1 MAVLIADR
9 LPVNVGCDIGQVQD
23 PAAICVAEVSQVHTG
38 KHRYI
43 EPVPAH
49 MDKRGQWILPV
60 DTDPI
65 MASHYTV
72 RHIARVP
79 LGTSY
84 PDVAI
89 LIADMLSS
97 PLLATRMV
105 RVFMD
110 TTGVGR
116 PVWQDLQ
123 QEVARRK
130 ETRRI
135 ELKPIS
141 FVHGESYNRKTGSL
155 GKGFL
160 VSRLQSLLQSG
171 RVHAPDTPEVV
182 ATLDELRVYR
192 VKIDQNG
199 KDTYGAKTGAHDDL
213 ATALGLSCLEDPFT
227 DRVMHSKRVY

>member
-1 MAVLIADR
+1 MAVLISN
-9 LPVNVGCDIGQVQD
+9 LPPVNVGCDIGQVQD
-23 PAAICVAEVSQVHTG
+23 PAAICVTEVTQVHTG

-49 MDKRGQWILPV
+49 MDKHGNWILPV

-72 RHIARVP
+72 RHISRVP

-97 PLLATRMV
+97 PLLAGRKV

-110 TTGVGR
+110 ITGVGR

-123 QEVARRK
+123 QETKRRK
-130 ETRRI
+130 ETQRI

-141 FVHGESYNRKTGSL
+141 FVHGDSYNRKTGTL

-160 VSRLQSLLQSG
+160 VSRIQSLLQSG
-171 RVHAPDTPEVV
+171 RIHAPDTTEMT

-192 VKIDQNG
+192 IKIDQNG

-213 ATALGLSCLEDPFT
+213 ATALGLSVLSDPFA